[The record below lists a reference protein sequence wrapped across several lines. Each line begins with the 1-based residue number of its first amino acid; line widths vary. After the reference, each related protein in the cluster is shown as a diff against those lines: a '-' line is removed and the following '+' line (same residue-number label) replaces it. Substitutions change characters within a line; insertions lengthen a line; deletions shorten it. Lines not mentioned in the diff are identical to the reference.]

1 VKQSIHL
8 NFLLGYASFKNAI
21 QDIWGSGREW
31 MSSSTLEPSA
41 DRGGLGLDDFG
52 CVLDLGG
59 RYQIGDGSDGQV
71 VGLNAALYP

>member
-1 VKQSIHL
+1 
-8 NFLLGYASFKNAI
+8 
-21 QDIWGSGREW
+21 